1 MNKTSVKAAAIVA
14 FACLLVCHRPGMAQ
28 DSEPYDKL
36 WVEVDALDGEG
47 LARSA
52 RDKAGE
58 ILAIAQNRSDQDQI
72 LKALLYRARYSA
84 QLEED
89 EINTV
94 VGDLKAEKDDLDPV
108 ASAVLSSVLGE
119 IYFQYYQSRRW
130 LLLDRGTIPDDGED
144 DIEAWS
150 AQRLVAESIRELTQ
164 SLENKDLLS
173 TANLDRFEIL
183 LVGRERD
190 RFLRPTVYDFLAHRA
205 IRILG
210 NTETGL
216 TQPQSP
222 FDFSATEFMAPAE
235 EFAAFNI
242 QSPDTLSPRFRVI
255 RIYQSLIQ
263 LHLKDPR
270 PDAFVNVDLER
281 LRYVHEHSAVPER
294 KSLYVDRLREIERE
308 RLDASIGTDVSF
320 ALASAVSQEG
330 FQFRPFGDEETRW
343 KLKEAHNICSA
354 AIGRFPNTVGASNCR
369 ALNLSI
375 EARQVTAIAERSVSP
390 ETAFRVRLEYR
401 NVSRVY
407 SAVVPMSEEEARN
420 WLSYRPEERRELES
434 ELTRRPRVTESSFS
448 LRPDSDYQLHSTE
461 AVIEGVPIGLYA
473 LLIGSSPD
481 FSIDNHARAVV
492 PFASTNLS
500 VIERNL
506 PNGQLQIRVVDRTS
520 GRPVPGV
527 RVTTFSIDYEDGDR
541 FMRETGRS
549 HADSDGFLN
558 LESDQ
563 RRPFAFT
570 VQDGP
575 DRLVGTSQRYAWK
588 YGESGDAIER
598 VSHVFTD
605 RAIYRP
611 GQTVFFKAILLVR
624 EGDRHS
630 VRKDEK
636 TVFQLLDPNGRD
648 VESVELTSNE
658 FGTVHGKFTAPI
670 GAGTG
675 RMIIRDPH
683 GSASVQVEEYKRPR
697 FEVTFDGV
705 EGEVD
710 LGSTVEVRGEAR
722 AFSGAAVDGAQ
733 VRYRVV
739 RRPMIRPWF
748 FWRGEPPNWSEAEIT
763 SGLVTTGR
771 EGEFVVSFEAKP
783 DPQVDPVTNASFVF
797 EVLVD
802 VTDVAGETQSGRTSV
817 TVGFTS
823 IVLEIRSPNSIVA
836 ESAEPI
842 RIVASNLEG
851 ANVALP
857 GRLVVSR
864 LQPPDRLFRSRPWP
878 RVDRPIL
885 DRDRFL
891 TLFPLDVYDDEDDPV
906 NWPTAETIIDG
917 AFDSSDSVAVDAE
930 VVAAWRPGRYRIVT
944 TAEDSK
950 GREVR
955 AERIITVVSVEQ
967 KRLPVPTFDWFVP
980 VKTAGE
986 PGERARLLVGTGA
999 ADSRVFV
1006 EVERR
1011 DRITERWT
1019 LDLSDEQRLVE
1030 FPIGEAD
1037 RGNFAVH
1044 LTYVRFG
1051 RLQTHSEL
1059 IRVPYTDRQL
1069 NVQLETFRDL
1079 LYPGSKEEWRIR
1091 VTGHRGEPVVAEL
1104 LASMY
1109 DASLDQ
1115 FIVHDW
1121 HFNPFDAR
1129 MAVLRWRGSEW
1140 WEQENATLQGG
1151 WNRSAS
1157 YSPRQFE
1164 TLNLFGLNR
1173 FLYRHRFD
1181 VMYARAPE
1189 AAKMVE
1195 GDTALM
1201 ESADGLAEEGMGG
1214 REDDEAASPRAEQEA
1229 AGPVRT
1235 NFNETAFFFPDL
1247 STNEDGET
1255 ILRFQIPEALTRWKL
1270 LALAHT
1276 RDLRLGQLTATTETR
1291 KDLMITA
1298 NAPRFLREGD
1308 AMRFAASVQNLS
1320 DASLQGTARLSLFD
1334 SATMQP
1340 IDADFGN
1347 TSAPVDFRL
1356 ERGTSQG
1363 LQWSISVPSG
1373 VDMVTYRVTATAGD
1387 HEDGEQKPVPVLTN
1401 RMMVT
1406 ESLPL
1411 PMRGP
1416 GTRTFVFDKLL
1427 ENRSPTLRH
1436 HSFTLEYTP
1445 NPVWYAVQA
1454 LPYMMEFPH
1463 ECSEQIF
1470 SRLYA
1475 NTIASHIV
1483 EQNPTI
1489 QQVFQRWS
1497 DLEAG
1502 ALQSALEKNSEL
1514 KSLVIEETPWLRA
1527 AQDESSRKRR
1537 IGVLFDFTRMASERE
1552 NAVRQ
1557 LIDNQYGNGAWPWFA
1572 GMQPSRYVT
1581 QHIVAGFGHLKKL
1594 GIYNPTQRSPLATAV
1609 VRALDYL
1616 DRQIKEDYDSLV
1628 DARVDLDNRHLGWL
1642 QIHYLYARSFF
1653 PEFAIAQQSQTAY
1666 EYYLGQA
1673 NQFWLDNSFYA
1684 RGMIALALHRTGG
1697 SDTPEKIIRSLK
1709 ELALHSDE
1717 LGMYWKYD
1725 AGFYW
1730 YQAPIE
1736 TQALLIEAFDE
1747 IASDRQSVSDMQLWL
1762 LKQKQTQDWK
1772 TTKATT
1778 EAVYALLMRGVR
1790 LIDEAGSAT
1799 IHVGGRVIRTDDESA
1814 AEAGTGYVQQSWD
1827 GSDVSADLANINVT
1841 KTGPGPAWGAA
1852 YWQYFEDLDRITP
1865 AETPLRIEKRL
1876 FVEDMTEAGPVLRP
1890 LEETALRRGD
1900 KVVVHV
1906 IIRVDRDMEY
1916 VHLKDMRGA
1925 GLEPLNVLSGYK
1937 YRSGLGYYEST
1948 RDAATHFFIGYLAK
1962 GTYVFEYPLRAN
1974 LVGDFS
1980 NGITAIQS
1988 MYAPEFASHSAG
2000 VRVEIQE

>member
-1 MNKTSVKAAAIVA
+1 MNKIPVKAAAIVA
-14 FACLLVCHRPGMAQ
+14 FACLLGCSTSAMAQ
-28 DSEPYDKL
+28 DSPSYERL
-36 WVEVDALDGEG
+36 WAEVDALDGEG

-52 RDKAGE
+52 RDKSAE
-58 ILAIAQNRSDQDQI
+58 IFALARNRSDQDQI

-94 VGDLKAEKDDLDPV
+94 VGDLRSEKDNLDPV
-108 ASAVLSSVLGE
+108 ASAVLASVLGE

-130 LLLDRGTIPDDGED
+130 LLMDRGAIPDDGED

-150 AQRLVAESIRELTQ
+150 AQRLIAESIQQLTQ
-164 SLENKDLLS
+164 SLDNQDLLS
-173 TANLDRFEIL
+173 SADLSRFEIL
-183 LVGRERD
+183 LVGPERD
-190 RFLRPTVYDFLAHRA
+190 RFLRPTVFDFLAHRA
-205 IRILG
+205 IQILG

-216 TQPQSP
+216 HEPQSP

-235 EFAAFNI
+235 AFARFNI
-242 QSPDTLSPRFRVI
+242 QSPDTLSPTFRVI

-263 LHLKDPR
+263 LHLGDQT
-270 PDAFVNVDLER
+270 PDALVSVDLER
-281 LRYVHEHSAVPER
+281 LRYVREHSAVPER
-294 KSLYVDRLREIERE
+294 NSLYVERLREMERE
-308 RLDASIGTDVSF
+308 RLDVPIGTDVSF
-320 ALASAVSQEG
+320 SLASAISQEG
-330 FQFRPFGDEETRW
+330 FQYHPFGDEDLRW
-343 KLKEAHNICSA
+343 KLKDAHDICSA
-354 AIGRFPNTVGASNCR
+354 AIARFPNSVGASNCR

-375 EARQVTAIAERSVSP
+375 ESRQVTAITERSVSP
-390 ETAFRVRLEYR
+390 ETISRVRLEYR
-401 NVSRVY
+401 NVSQVY
-407 SAVVPMSEEEARN
+407 TAVVRMSEEEARN
-420 WLSYRPEERRELES
+420 WLSYRPDERRELED
-434 ELTRRPRVTESSFS
+434 EITRRPRVTQSSFS

-461 AVIEGVPIGLYA
+461 VTIDAVPIGLYA

-481 FSIDNHARAVV
+481 FSKDNHARAVV
-492 PFASTNLS
+492 PFASSNLS

-506 PNGQLQIRVVDRTS
+506 PTGQLQIRVVDRAS
-520 GRPVPGV
+520 GRPVAGA
-527 RVTTFSIDYEDGDR
+527 RVTTFSINYEAGDR
-541 FMRETGRS
+541 LMRQTGRS
-549 HADSDGFLN
+549 HTDSDGFVS

-570 VQDGP
+570 VQDAA
-575 DRLVGTSQRYAWK
+575 DRLVGTSQRYAYA
-588 YGESGDAIER
+588 YGDSGEVIER

-611 GQTVFFKAILLVR
+611 GQTVFFKAILLVK

-630 VRKDEK
+630 VRNNEK
-636 TVFQLLDPNGRD
+636 TVFQLVDPNGRD
-648 VESVELTSNE
+648 VETVELTSNE

-675 RMIIRDPH
+675 RMTIRDPH
-683 GSASVQVEEYKRPR
+683 GSASIRVEEYKRPR
-697 FEVTFDGV
+697 FEVTFEDV

-710 LGSTVEVRGEAR
+710 LGSAVEVRGEAR
-722 AFSGAAVDGAQ
+722 AFSGAPVDGAE

-748 FWRGEPPNWSEAEIT
+748 FWRGEPPNWSEAEIA
-763 SGLVTTGR
+763 SGSMKTGKD
-771 EGEFVVSFEAKP
+771 GEFLVSFEAKP
-783 DPQVDPVTNASFVF
+783 DPQIDPSSNASFVF
-797 EVLVD
+797 EILVD
-802 VTDVAGETQSGRTSV
+802 ATDVAGETQSGRTSV

-823 IVLEIRSPNSIVA
+823 VILEIQSPESIVV

-842 RIVASNLEG
+842 RIAARNLEG
-851 ANVALP
+851 VDIALR
-857 GRLVVSR
+857 GRLVVGR

-891 TLFPLDVYDDEDDPV
+891 TIFPLDVYDDEDDPA
-906 NWPTAETIIDG
+906 NWPVAETIIDT
-917 AFDSSDSVAVDAE
+917 AFDSSDSVAVEADA
-930 VVAAWRPGRYRIVT
+930 VAALRPGKYRIVT
-944 TAEDSK
+944 TAKDTK

-955 AERIITVVSVEQ
+955 SERIINVVSTGQ
-967 KRLPVPTFDWFVP
+967 KGLPIPALDWYVP
-980 VKTAGE
+980 VKTTGE
-986 PGERARLLVGTGA
+986 PGERAVLLVGTGA
-999 ADSRVFV
+999 PESRVFV

-1011 DRITERWT
+1011 NRITERWT
-1019 LDLSDEQRLVE
+1019 LDISDEQRLLE
-1030 FPIGEAD
+1030 FPISEAD

-1044 LTYVRFG
+1044 LTYVRFD
-1051 RLQTHSEL
+1051 RLYTHSEL

-1069 NVQLETFRDL
+1069 NVRLETFRDL
-1079 LYPGSKEEWRIR
+1079 LYPGSAEEWRIR
-1091 VTGHRGEPVVAEL
+1091 VTGHLGEPVVAEL

-1115 FIVHDW
+1115 FVAHDW
-1121 HFNPFDAR
+1121 YFNPLDERTA
-1129 MAVLRWRGSEW
+1129 ALRWRGSEW
-1140 WEQENATLQGG
+1140 WDQESASLQGG

-1157 YSPRQFE
+1157 YSRRRFE

-1195 GDTALM
+1195 QDTALM
-1201 ESADGLAEEGMGG
+1201 EEAEGDDGMGG
-1214 REDDEAASPRAEQEA
+1214 QMAEEPAPAETGVDAS
-1229 AGPVRT
+1229 GPVRT

-1247 STNEDGET
+1247 TTNEEGET
-1255 ILRFQIPEALTRWKL
+1255 VLRFQIPEALTRWKL

-1276 RDLRLGQLTATTETR
+1276 PDVHFGNLTATTETR

-1298 NAPRFLREGD
+1298 NAPRFFREGD
-1308 AMRFAASVQNLS
+1308 AMQFAASVQNLS
-1320 DASLQGTARLSLFD
+1320 DAILTGTARLSLFD
-1334 SATMQP
+1334 AATMQP
-1340 IDADFGN
+1340 IDADFAN
-1347 TSAPVDFRL
+1347 TSASIDFNL
-1356 ERGTSQG
+1356 ERGVSQG

-1373 VDMVTYRVTATAGD
+1373 VDLVIYRVTARAGD
-1387 HEDGEQKPVPVLTN
+1387 HEDGEQKPLPVLTN

-1416 GTRTFVFDKLL
+1416 GTKTFVFEKLL

-1436 HSFTLEYTP
+1436 HSFALEYTP

-1483 EQNPTI
+1483 GQNPTI
-1489 QQVFQRWS
+1489 EQVFQRWS
-1497 DLEAG
+1497 DLDAG

-1527 AQDESSRKRR
+1527 AHDEASRKRR
-1537 IGVLFDFTRMASERE
+1537 IGVLFDFVRMATERE

-1581 QHIVAGFGHLKKL
+1581 QHIVAGFGHLRKL
-1594 GIYNPTQRSPLATAV
+1594 GIYDPAQRSPLATAL
-1609 VRALDYL
+1609 VRALDFL

-1628 DARVDLDNRHLGWL
+1628 AAGVDLDNRHLGWI

-1653 PEFAIAQQSQTAY
+1653 PEFTVAQQSQTAY

-1684 RGMIALALHRTGG
+1684 RGMIALALHRIGG
-1697 SDTPEKIIRSLK
+1697 SDTPRKIIRSLR

-1725 AGFYW
+1725 TGFFW

-1747 IASDRQSVSDMQLWL
+1747 IADDPQSVSDMQLWL

-1790 LIDEAGSAT
+1790 LIDEAGTAT
-1799 IHVGGRVIRTDDESA
+1799 IHVGDRVIRTDDEST
-1814 AEAGTGYVQQSWD
+1814 AEAGTGYVHQSWE
-1827 GSDVSADLANINVT
+1827 GNDVTPDLATIEVT

-1876 FVEDMTEAGPVLRP
+1876 FVEEITDAGPVLRP
-1890 LEETALRRGD
+1890 LDETALRRGD

-1948 RDAATHFFIGYLAK
+1948 RDAATHFFIGYLPK

-1974 LVGDFS
+1974 VSGDFS
-1980 NGITAIQS
+1980 NGITSIQS

-2000 VRVEIQE
+2000 VRVEIEE